1 MPIVF
6 LFLILSGLVMGA
18 GIEDIDKNIDA
29 NKSKL
34 QKKNK
39 EKEQISNILNT
50 LGSTINQ
57 KHNQIK
63 QLNAQIESIQK
74 NINKNQSESS
84 TQEKTLSSYKKS
96 LQELEN
102 KKKSIQDGISNILIK
117 DLAFVMVLNHKS
129 PISPDDI
136 ILQEIFKSLSK
147 DSKNKIEMLTKE
159 QNSINSQISQI
170 TTNMNKINVFISNQ
184 KDKKQK
190 LQTMIGQ
197 QKKLMSNLKSELEAY
212 DKKLR
217 DIDSERK
224 SLDSILANLNILK
237 QNKQKELLA
246 KQAAQKAAEE
256 AKKQGKNKPSSMDSN
271 QLVAPIDVKQVAN
284 SYQNIS
290 TTKYKGPRTI
300 SPLSSY
306 KVEQKFGPYFDPVY
320 KLKVFN
326 ESVTLVSN
334 VKNALV
340 RNIFDGKVVYA
351 KEVPILKKVVI
362 IEHSNQMHTIYSQL
376 DKIAPTI
383 KPGLRIKKGY
393 VIGRVDS
400 RLGFEVT
407 QKDKHIDPLEI
418 ILPSK

>member
-1 MPIVF
+1 MRLLAVF
-6 LFLILSGLVMGA
+6 LLLGSFLIGA

-34 QKKNK
+34 QKKNQ
-39 EKEQISNILNT
+39 EKAQISNILNT

-63 QLNAQIESIQK
+63 QLNTQIENIQK

-84 TQEKTLSSYKKS
+84 TQEKTLSSYKQS
-96 LQELEN
+96 LKELED
-102 KKKSIQDGISNILIK
+102 KKRSIQDGISNILIK
-117 DLAFVMVLNHKS
+117 DLAFVMVLNHQS

-136 ILQEIFKSLSK
+136 ILQEIFKSLNK
-147 DSKNKIEMLTKE
+147 DSKNKIEALTKE
-159 QNSINSQISQI
+159 QNSINSQILQI
-170 TTNMNKINVFISNQ
+170 TTNMKKINVFISNQ

-190 LQTMIGQ
+190 LQSMIAE

-217 DIDSERK
+217 QIDNERK
-224 SLDSILANLNILK
+224 SLDNILSNLNILK
-237 QNKQKELLA
+237 QNKEKELLA
-246 KQAAQKAAEE
+246 QKAAQE
-256 AKKQGKNKPSSMDSN
+256 AKKQNKTKSNAIDSN
-271 QLVAPIDVKQVAN
+271 QLIAPIDVKQVAN

-290 TTKYKGPRTI
+290 TTKYKGQRTI
-300 SPLSSY
+300 SPISSY

-362 IEHSNQMHTIYSQL
+362 IEHANQMHTIYSQL

-407 QKDKHIDPLEI
+407 QKDKHIDPMEM

>member
-1 MPIVF
+1 MKVLTALLV
-6 LFLILSGLVMGA
+6 LFISVVLGA
-18 GIEDIDKNIDA
+18 GIEDINKNIDA

-34 QKKNK
+34 QKKNQ
-39 EKEQISNILNT
+39 EKLQISNMLNT
-50 LGSTINQ
+50 LGNTINQ
-57 KHNQIK
+57 KHTQIK
-63 QLNAQIESIQK
+63 QLNIQIQNIQK
-74 NINKNQSESS
+74 NINKNQSENS
-84 TQEKTLSSYKKS
+84 TQERILQSYKKS

-102 KKKSIQDGISNILIK
+102 QKNKIEDGIANILIK
-117 DLAFVMVLNHKS
+117 DMAFVMVLNHQS

-136 ILQEIFKSLSK
+136 ILQEIFKTLNK
-147 DSKNKIEMLTKE
+147 DSKSKIEDLTKQQE
-159 QNSINSQISQI
+159 SINSQISQI
-170 TTNMNKINVFISNQ
+170 NSNMSKINLFINNQ
-184 KDKKQK
+184 QDKKQK
-190 LQTMIGQ
+190 LQSMILE
-197 QKKLMSNLKSELEAY
+197 QKKLMTNLKSELDAY

-217 DIDSERK
+217 DIDNERK
-224 SLDSILANLNILK
+224 SLDQILSNLNILK
-237 QNKQKELLA
+237 QNKEKELIA
-246 KQAAQKAAEE
+246 KKAREQAQKANL
-256 AKKQGKNKPSSMDSN
+256 QGKQNSLDSN
-271 QLVAPIDVKQVAN
+271 VLIAPIDVKQVAN

-290 TTKYKGPRTI
+290 TTKYKGEKTI
-300 SPLSSY
+300 SPISSY

-326 ESVTLVSN
+326 ESVTLASN

-400 RLGFEVT
+400 KLGFEVT
-407 QKDKHIDPLEI
+407 QKDKHINPMEI

>member
-1 MPIVF
+1 MRLLAVF
-6 LFLILSGLVMGA
+6 FVLILSGFLIGA

-34 QKKNK
+34 QKKNQ
-39 EKEQISNILNT
+39 EKAQISNILNT

-63 QLNAQIESIQK
+63 QLNIQIENIQK

-96 LQELEN
+96 LKELED
-102 KKKSIQDGISNILIK
+102 KKRSIQDGISNILIK
-117 DLAFVMVLNHKS
+117 DLAFVMILNHQS

-136 ILQEIFKSLSK
+136 ILQEIFKSLNK
-147 DSKNKIEMLTKE
+147 DSKKQIEDLTKE

-170 TTNMNKINVFISNQ
+170 ASNMKKINVFINNQ

-190 LQTMIGQ
+190 LQSMIGE

-217 DIDSERK
+217 EIDNERK
-224 SLDSILANLNILK
+224 SLDSILSNLNILK

-246 KQAAQKAAEE
+246 QKAQEE
-256 AKKQGKNKPSSMDSN
+256 AKKQAKMKSKTIDSN
-271 QLVAPIDVKQVAN
+271 QLIAPIDVKQVAN

-290 TTKYKGPRTI
+290 TTKYKGQRTI
-300 SPLSSY
+300 SPISSY

-362 IEHSNQMHTIYSQL
+362 IEHPNQMHTIYSQL

-383 KPGLRIKKGY
+383 KPGLKIKKGY

-407 QKDKHIDPLEI
+407 QKDKHIDPMEM